1 MNVADVLFGDDH
13 VCLIPQRKHRYI
25 AADDLLRLRVE
36 RRGFGV
42 IVSVSS
48 FVEKLIKLRVFV
60 SASIARGSSFS
71 WNFGRGEQIVIEDW
85 VLITTDPLALG
96 HLKLAAA
103 QEFEQHIQL

>member
-1 MNVADVLFGDDH
+1 MNVADVLPGNHH
-13 VCLIPQRKHRYI
+13 VRLIPERKHRHI

-71 WNFGRGEQIVIEDW
+71 WNFGRGKQIVIEDR
-85 VLITTDPLALG
+85 VLIAADPLALR

-103 QEFEQHIQL
+103 QKFKKH